1 MNLLAID
8 TATETCSVALVCK
21 GETRTREKTEPRG
34 HGRLLL
40 PWIAELLAEAG
51 IGYKQLDALAV
62 DRGPGGFT
70 SLRIGLSVAQG
81 IALAHDLPI
90 HPVSSLAALA
100 YKGRPEDFNGTL
112 LAAFDAR
119 MGEVYAG
126 WFEFNNE
133 FPKPIGNEVLH
144 APHAIPQS
152 KIEPDAAAG
161 NAFCVYAEHLAEWR
175 SKFSGPINLEA
186 YPNADAVSAL
196 SKKVGPVDAATLQP
210 VYLRDQVAGAA
221 KK

>member
-8 TATETCSVALVCK
+8 TATETCSVALQC
-21 GETRTREKTEPRG
+21 GDEIRMRELTEPRA

-40 PWIAELLAEAG
+40 PWIAELLAEAE
-51 IGYKQLDALAV
+51 IGYSQLDTLAV

-100 YKGRPEDFNGTL
+100 QNGRSEDFNGTL

-119 MGEVYAG
+119 MGELYAG
-126 WFEFNNE
+126 WFEFSDDY
-133 FPKPIGNEVLH
+133 PKPIGKEILC
-144 APHAIPQS
+144 APQQLIDLNLQS
-152 KIEPDAAAG
+152 NIAVG
-161 NAFCVYAEHLAEWR
+161 NAFEVYTEALGSDYLA
-175 SKFSGPINLEA
+175 SLASINTEA
-186 YPNADAVSAL
+186 YPTAAAVASLAAHIEPL
-196 SKKVGPVDAATLQP
+196 SPASLQP
-210 VYLRDQVAGAA
+210 HYLRDQVADRP
-221 KK
+221 KQ